1 MYREWGNHGHA
12 MLAVGTLDNLLKTD
26 CRLKVDTSAM
36 VEVTHRR
43 DPNGEFEWIAL
54 YNHSGRLENSFH
66 PPLPIQDIQLSLQA
80 GDKKVQSVKSL
91 KNGRTIPFTTK
102 KNGRIETTLSRL
114 DCYDI
119 VLVTY

>member
-1 MYREWGNHGHA
+1 
-12 MLAVGTLDNLLKTD
+12 
-26 CRLKVDTSAM
+26 M

-66 PPLPIQDIQLSLQA
+66 PPLPIHDIQLSLQA

-91 KNGRTIPFTTK
+91 KNGKTIPFTTK
-102 KNGRIETTLSRL
+102 KDGRIETTVSRL